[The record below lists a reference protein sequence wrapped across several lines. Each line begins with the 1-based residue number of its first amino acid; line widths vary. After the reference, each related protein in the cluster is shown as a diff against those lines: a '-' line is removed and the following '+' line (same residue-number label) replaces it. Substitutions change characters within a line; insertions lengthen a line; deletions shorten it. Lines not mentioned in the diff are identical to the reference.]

1 VNGQQTALNAYLKRT
16 YKMTEADYENQ
27 LASQGYV
34 CEICRGLNPLRSDG
48 SRERL
53 ACDHNHA
60 TGENRALLCQRC
72 NRVLGMLGDS
82 QELAVRVFE
91 YLRRHDG
98 SPIPYQPPNLEEPAY
113 ALPVSASVHK
123 VNGEPHRDSS
133 ENLPGAETPKQV

>member
-1 VNGQQTALNAYLKRT
+1 MGESRDSYLKRT
-16 YKMTEADYENQ
+16 FRMTEDDYENQ

-53 ACDHNHA
+53 SVDHSHLTEA
-60 TGENRALLCQRC
+60 VRALLCQRC
-72 NRVLGMLGDS
+72 NKILGMLGDS
-82 QELAVRVFE
+82 QELALRVSE

-113 ALPVSASVHK
+113 ALPVSDSVHK

>member
-1 VNGQQTALNAYLKRT
+1 MSELNSYLKRT

-53 ACDHNHA
+53 SVDHSHL
-60 TGENRALLCQRC
+60 TEEVRGLLCQRC
-72 NRVLGMLGDS
+72 NKILGMLGDS
-82 QELAVRVFE
+82 QELVLRVSE

-98 SPIPYQPPNLEEPAY
+98 SVISFTPPNLDESFD
-113 ALPVSASVHK
+113 LMPVPETESVHIVNSSGGPK
-123 VNGEPHRDSS
+123 VDVTVP
-133 ENLPGAETPKQV
+133 